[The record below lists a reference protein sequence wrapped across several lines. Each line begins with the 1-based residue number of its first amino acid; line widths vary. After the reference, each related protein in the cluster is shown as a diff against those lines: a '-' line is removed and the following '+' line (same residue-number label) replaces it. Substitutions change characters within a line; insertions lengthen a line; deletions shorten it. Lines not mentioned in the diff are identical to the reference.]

1 MELVITP
8 PKKICVKNSP
18 VHGLG
23 IFATEKIIG
32 GELIE
37 ECPILSLPMKFGETS
52 SLFIDYRFNW
62 PSGSSQW
69 EEQVVALGFASLYN
83 HSESPNAYWFSN
95 YEKRTFSFV
104 SSRDIEP
111 GEEIFVWYGDVS
123 YWNDGRNHISV
134 VE

>member
-111 GEEIFVWYGDVS
+111 GEEIFVWYGDVN

>member
-23 IFATEKIIG
+23 IFATEKIIA

-104 SSRDIEP
+104 SSRDIEL

>member
-1 MELVITP
+1 MEQYVKTP
-8 PKKICVKNSP
+8 NKIYVGKSP
-18 VHGLG
+18 IHGLG
-23 IFATEKIIG
+23 VFASEKILT

-37 ECPILSLPMKFGETS
+37 ECPILSLP
-52 SLFIDYRFNW
+52 
-62 PSGSSQW
+62 
-69 EEQVVALGFASLYN
+69 SLYN

-111 GEEIFVWYGDVS
+111 GEEIFVWYGDVN

>member
-23 IFATEKIIG
+23 IFATEKIIA